1 MSGQVNQTIKTLL
14 GEALRESGDLAQK
27 EFTLFRTEMTQ
38 NVRRMFLGLGMM
50 VAAAVFAIAA
60 LMLFTEAL
68 VDWLATLLDSRALS
82 ALIVG
87 GVMAVIAVGLVLYGR
102 HAISAASLVPNRAV
116 RSVKRDAEVL
126 SERVAG

>member
-1 MSGQVNQTIKTLL
+1 MSGQANQTIKTLL

-68 VDWLATLLDSRALS
+68 VDWLATLLNSRALS